1 MLAEAMLH
9 TSSRYLLTAV
19 IVLVLVSSVSA
30 SAPMYKYVDE
40 QGITHY
46 TDNRDQIPV
55 KYQGKVQTVDPTKIP
70 LTIAPAPP
78 PSPEEKS
85 AAAQPFSVSWREQ
98 LSGWS
103 LSLPSNYQVG
113 VIFLT
118 LVLILGIVMIFR
130 VTMRRSS
137 RFVLKAAILVVLV
150 GSGYALYLSSMSP
163 AVSGTSGD
171 STHRKVT
178 GKDLI
183 EGMHSVGRTITRF
196 VIDAPLGTLGRL
208 GGRISGEKTAMEA
221 TDPLVAIGGVA
232 IVLGLVVFVLYRK
245 RKRWRRRLR

>member
-1 MLAEAMLH
+1 MLAEAMPPS
-9 TSSRYLLTAV
+9 TRYLVTALA
-19 IVLVLVSSVSA
+19 VLILVSYAPA

-85 AAAQPFSVSWREQ
+85 AAARPFSVSWREQ

-118 LVLILGIVMIFR
+118 LVLVIGMVLIFR
-130 VTMRRSS
+130 VTMKRSS

-150 GSGYALYLSSMSP
+150 GSGYALYLSSMSH
-163 AVSGTSGD
+163 AVAGTSGD
-171 STHRKVT
+171 SAHRTLT

-183 EGMHSVGRTITRF
+183 EGLHSVGRTTTRF
-196 VIDAPLGTLGRL
+196 VIDAPLGALGRL
-208 GGRISGEKTAMEA
+208 GGWIAGEKTTMEA
-221 TDPLVAIGGVA
+221 TDPLVAIGVVA
-232 IVLGLVVFVLYRK
+232 VVLGLVVFVLYRK
-245 RKRWRRRLR
+245 RTRWRRRLR

>member
-9 TSSRYLLTAV
+9 TSSRYLLTAL
-19 IVLVLVSSVSA
+19 LVLVSSALA

-98 LSGWS
+98 LAGWS

-118 LVLILGIVMIFR
+118 VVLILGIVLIFR

-150 GSGYALYLSSMSP
+150 GSGYALYLSTSP
-163 AVSGTSGD
+163 AVSGTSRD
-171 STHRKVT
+171 SAHRKVT
-178 GKDLI
+178 GKDVI
-183 EGMHSVGRTITRF
+183 EGMHSIGRTTTRF
-196 VIDAPLGTLGRL
+196 VIDAPLGVLGRL
-208 GGRISGEKTAMEA
+208 GGRISGEKTTMEA

-232 IVLGLVVFVLYRK
+232 LVLGLVIFVLYKK
-245 RKRWRRRLR
+245 RKRWHRRLR